1 MSSKN
6 SLTFTRIGIY
16 IILAIILI
24 ITIVPIWL
32 LLVNATRSTTEIQNG
47 ISILPSSH
55 TFENYNILVGKGLD
69 LPRGFMNSLIMRF
82 NTTLCHG
89 LFRLSDRL
97 WDRCLSVQRG
107 DTYSLA
113 PSWCLF

>member
-1 MSSKN
+1 MNSKD

-47 ISILPSSH
+47 ISILPSTH
-55 TFENYNILVGKGLD
+55 MFENYNILVGKGLD
-69 LPRGFMNSLIMRF
+69 LPRGFLNSLIIALS
-82 NTTLCHG
+82 TTAGHG
-89 LFRLSDRL
+89 VFRIPDRL
-97 WDRCLSVQRG
+97 RNCRLSVQRKEH
-107 DTYSLA
+107 LFWL
-113 PSWCLF
+113 PSWFSS